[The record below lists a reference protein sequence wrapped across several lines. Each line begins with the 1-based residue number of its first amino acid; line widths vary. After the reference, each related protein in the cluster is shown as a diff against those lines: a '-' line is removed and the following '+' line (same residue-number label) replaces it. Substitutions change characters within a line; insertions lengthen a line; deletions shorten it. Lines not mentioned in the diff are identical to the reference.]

1 MRIIFVGSTLLAD
14 GYRMAGVE
22 PVPVA
27 TPDEML
33 SEIQP
38 LLRREDAGI
47 ILLDYDFSSKINTP
61 DEMLSAIQPL
71 LKREDAGI
79 ILLDYDFSSKLKGD
93 LDKLRSKRAMPILV
107 EVPGRHLSAEVD
119 LKSTIS
125 KIMGVKM

>member
-1 MRIIFVGSTLLAD
+1 LSGYGGFQMRIIFVGSTLLAD

-47 ILLDYDFSSKINTP
+47 ILLDYDFSSKI
-61 DEMLSAIQPL
+61 
-71 LKREDAGI
+71 
-79 ILLDYDFSSKLKGD
+79 KGD

-119 LKSTIS
+119 LKSTLS